1 MQIIV
6 ISPEGR
12 DPREADALGGML
24 DLGLE
29 RYHVRKPDW
38 NPGEI
43 EAWITGLPAAWKKRL
58 VLHGHP
64 GLARDL
70 GLFGSHQGDR
80 DRAEPTGAFS
90 SACHDLDDL
99 SERLGAYPQVIFG
112 PVFPSLSKPG
122 HGPRAGFPWERLKGL
137 LSLPR
142 SGAAIAVGGV
152 TAARL
157 GRCHELGFD
166 GAAVIGAV
174 WGSDDPIGAFRELHG
189 AAALLPGR
197 LHAA

>member
-24 DLGLE
+24 ELGLE

-38 NPGEI
+38 APSEI
-43 EAWITGLPAAWKKRL
+43 ESWIARLPAAWRRRL
-58 VLHGHP
+58 ILHGHP

-70 GLFGSHQGDR
+70 GLLGCHHGDR
-80 DRAEPTGAFS
+80 DRGDPKGAFS
-90 SACHDLDDL
+90 SACHDLENL
-99 SERLGAYPQVIFG
+99 SERLGSFPQVIFG

-122 HGPRAGFPWERLKGL
+122 YEPPAGFPWERLRGL

-142 SGAAIAVGGV
+142 SGLALAIGGV

-157 GRCHELGFD
+157 GRCRELGFD
-166 GAAVIGAV
+166 GVAVIGAV
-174 WGSDDPIGAFRELHG
+174 WGCKDPVGAFRELRG
-189 AAALLPGR
+189 AAAILPGG

>member
-12 DPREADALGGML
+12 DPREATALGRML
-24 DLGLE
+24 AAGLE
-29 RYHVRKPDW
+29 RYHVRKPGW
-38 NPGEI
+38 PPGEI
-43 EAWITGLPAAWKKRL
+43 ESWITGLPAAWRKRL
-58 VLHGHP
+58 ILHGHP
-64 GLARDL
+64 TLARDL
-70 GLFGSHQGDR
+70 GLFGTHLGDR
-80 DRAEPTGAFS
+80 DRAGATDAFS
-90 SACHDLDDL
+90 SACHDLQNL
-99 SERLGAYPQVIFG
+99 SERLGAFPQVIFG

-122 HGPRAGFPWERLKGL
+122 YGPRQGFPWERLKGL

-142 SGAAIAVGGV
+142 SGAAIAIGGV

-174 WGSDDPIGAFRELHG
+174 WGSDDPVGAFRELSG
-189 AAALLPGR
+189 AASLLPGG

>member
-12 DPREADALGGML
+12 DPHEPDALGGML

-38 NPGEI
+38 APAEI
-43 EAWITGLPAAWKKRL
+43 EAWIARLPAGWRKRL
-58 VLHGHP
+58 ILHGHP

-70 GLFGSHQGDR
+70 GVLGTHLGDR
-80 DRAEPTGAFS
+80 DRGEAKGAFS
-90 SACHDLDDL
+90 SACHDLETL
-99 SERLGAYPQVIFG
+99 AERLGSFPQVIFG
-112 PVFPSLSKPG
+112 PIFPSLSKPG
-122 HGPRAGFPWERLKGL
+122 YGPRVGFPWERLKRL

-142 SGAAIAVGGV
+142 SGLAIAVGGV

-174 WGSDDPIGAFRELHG
+174 WGRDDPVGAFRELRG
-189 AAALLPGR
+189 AAAILPGG